1 MQKAFFADSRTMPI
15 PPDHPLPPISLPER
29 LGAIILIGASVLVG
43 LYPQMLLNLIVPAL
57 NSPLFDGLRK
67 GSWQ

>member
-1 MQKAFFADSRTMPI
+1 MA
-15 PPDHPLPPISLPER
+15 PISLPER
-29 LGAIILIGASVLVG
+29 VGAVLLIATSVLVG

-57 NSPLFDGLRK
+57 SSPLFDGLRK